1 MRRPLHLRVYNAVT
15 MLNPLLS
22 AAERAL
28 FRRSY
33 EDARQQFVE
42 LVRQAPA
49 AHLHESHRSAGS
61 GPGRVPLYT
70 DLVWLGPDDASRVLV
85 LVSATHGVEGFA
97 GSAVQADVLTRL
109 HEGATLPPDVAVLLI
124 HGLNP
129 WGMAW
134 LCRCDHEGIDI
145 NRNFIDFTQPVPRNP
160 GYQELRPA
168 LMQKDP
174 AIRRQALDAFLARHG
189 RVAFDTVVSGGQ
201 FDDPLGP
208 FFGGRR
214 PSQARRLIE
223 GVISRFA
230 LGQRQLAVIDIH
242 TGLGP
247 YGYGE
252 LICDH
257 PPHSPGMRTARQWF
271 GDTVTA
277 PLEGT
282 SSSVPKNG
290 LHDYAWHA
298 VMDDHSCFVTLEF
311 GTYDTDELFER
322 IVADHVLHA
331 SGPVNWRD
339 KHVQVAKQRMLRHFY
354 PDDDQWRELVLLRAR
369 QVIRLALRGLTGGR
383 HA

>member
-1 MRRPLHLRVYNAVT
+1 

-22 AAERAL
+22 PAERSL
-28 FRRSY
+28 FQRQY

-42 LVRQAPA
+42 LVRQVPA
-49 AHLHESHRSAGS
+49 VHVNESHRVNAT
-61 GPGRVPLYT
+61 GPARTPLYT
-70 DLVWLGPDDASRVLV
+70 DLVWLGPEHATRVLV
-85 LVSATHGVEGFA
+85 LVSGTHGVEGFA
-97 GSAVQADVLTRL
+97 GSAVQADLLAQLRD
-109 HEGATLPPDVAVLLI
+109 GSDLPPDTAVLLI
-124 HGLNP
+124 HALNP

-134 LCRCDHEGIDI
+134 LCRCDQEGIDI
-145 NRNFIDFTQPVPRNP
+145 NRNFIDFTRPVPRNP

-174 AIRRQALDAFLARHG
+174 AVRKQALDAFLAEHG
-189 RVAFDTVVSGGQ
+189 RTALDTVVSGGQ
-201 FDDPLGP
+201 FEDPLGP

-223 GVISRFA
+223 GVIGRFA
-230 LGQRQLAVIDIH
+230 LGQRRLAVIDVH

-257 PPHSPGMRTARQWF
+257 APHSAGMRTALQWF

-298 VMDDHSCFVTLEF
+298 VMNEHSCFVTLEF

-331 SGPVNWRD
+331 AGPVNWRD

-354 PDDDQWRELVLLRAR
+354 PDDDQWRELVLLRGR
-369 QVIRLALRGLTGGR
+369 QVIRLALEGLATGD
-383 HA
+383 AS